1 MTDKTREIQKNYD
14 DVPYYS
20 FPYVQTAPEHLAA
33 VAHVFGLDAPDTRT
47 ARVLELGCAAGGN
60 LIPFAVRN
68 PDARAVGL
76 DLSSIQIDDGRRRIE
91 RLQLNNI
98 ELLQQDLTTLT
109 KDFGE
114 FDYIVCHGVYSW
126 VPEPVQQAILR
137 ICRENLSPQGIAY
150 FGYKTYPG
158 WKSRE
163 IVRDA
168 MLLRAGDLES
178 GRERL
183 AYGRG
188 IVEFLQKHAKRNTVL
203 AHAIEQDHE
212 MIRTFD
218 AAYVIHD
225 YLESMNAPCYFR
237 EFVARADAHGLAYL
251 ADTDVTTMFAANYGS
266 EIARLL
272 LDECGHSQ
280 VLLEQYLDFVTDRAF
295 RRSLL
300 VRKERAGEI
309 AYRLREERLRELHV
323 AASLKC
329 ADGPIRLDGS
339 PQRFE
344 AASGDSVVF
353 DSNAA
358 KLAVDALAR
367 AWPFTMSFGELH
379 RAMQAASPDDD
390 IDAQLVA
397 LFNSIVL
404 RGLGRYRLQPVARCS
419 KHPLVDKAARDY
431 PADLPQGQAQ
441 HTFTAWHEPVVLDT
455 VAKFLLPYLD
465 GSHSR
470 ADLLALLA
478 RAVEEGTLTMPD
490 IDTTSDS
497 EALATELD
505 RVLRAFC
512 A

>member
-1 MTDKTREIQKNYD
+1 MTDATREIQKNYD

-20 FPYVQTAPEHLAA
+20 FPYDQTAPEHLAA
-33 VAHVFGLDAPDTRT
+33 VAHIFGLDAPDTRT

-68 PDARAVGL
+68 PDARVVGL
-76 DLSSIQIDDGRRRIE
+76 DLSSIQIADGRRRIE
-91 RLQLNNI
+91 RLQLKNI
-98 ELLQQDLTTLT
+98 ELLQQDLTALT

-126 VPEPVQQAILR
+126 VPENVQQAILR
-137 ICRENLSPQGIAY
+137 ICHENLSARGIAY

-168 MLLRAGDLES
+168 MLLRAGNRES

-188 IVEFLQKHAKRNTVL
+188 IIEFLHKHAKRNTVL

-212 MIRTFD
+212 LIRSFD

-237 EFVARADAHGLAYL
+237 EFVACADAHGLAYL
-251 ADTDVTTMFAANYGS
+251 ADTDVTTMFAANYGG
-266 EIARLL
+266 EIERLL
-272 LDECGHSQ
+272 VDECGHSQ

-309 AYRLREERLRELHV
+309 SYRLREERMRELHV

-329 ADGPIRLDGS
+329 ADDAIRLDGS

-344 AASGDSVVF
+344 AASGDSVVL

-358 KLAVDALAR
+358 KLAVDALSR
-367 AWPFTMSFGELH
+367 AWPFTMSFDELR
-379 RAMQAASPDDD
+379 RAVQTGRPDDD
-390 IDAQLVA
+390 TDAQLVT

-404 RGLGRYRLQPVARCS
+404 RGLGRYRVRPVARRS
-419 KHPLVDKAARDY
+419 QNPLMDKAARDY
-431 PADLPQGQAQ
+431 PADLPEGQAH
-441 HTFTAWHEPVVLDT
+441 HTFTAWHEPAVLDP
-455 VAKFLLPYLD
+455 VAAYLLPYLD
-465 GSHSR
+465 GSRMR

-478 RAVEEGTLTMPD
+478 QAVSDGALT
-490 IDTTSDS
+490 IDASGNS
-497 EALATELD
+497 EALAVELD
-505 RVLRAFC
+505 RVMRLLC
-512 A
+512 V